1 MATLK
6 RAVINQ
12 WIDDLLDPYFNIKYN
27 SDYFCTTVGRKKKLM
42 GDAAL
47 FLAYRQADVQS
58 DAELFEW
65 INKLKIPAGGYDQ
78 SEYIVSLFT
87 NIPLEDACKFMWP
100 KVLWNAAPDYEPTA
114 ADFVKVLRH
123 YLKTKEVDWGVA
135 VPLPPPEGV
144 IEEIIK
150 PKRRAKRK
158 VAA

>member
-12 WIDDLLDPYFNIKYN
+12 WIEDLLDPTFGIKYN
-27 SDYFCTTVGRKKKLM
+27 SDFLCTTFGRKKKLM

-58 DAELFEW
+58 DAELIEW
-65 INKLKIPAGGYDQ
+65 INTLSIPDGGYDP
-78 SEYIVSLFT
+78 SEYIVNLFT

-100 KVLWNAAPDYEPTA
+100 KVLWNAAPDYEPSA
-114 ADFVKVLRH
+114 SDFVKVLQG
-123 YLKTKEVDWGVA
+123 YLKTKEVDWSLA
-135 VPLPPPEGV
+135 IPLPPEEGV
-144 IEEIIK
+144 EVK
-150 PKRRAKRK
+150 PKKTRKKKEK